1 MDSRGCLVWLSAVF
15 LIYTVVLVCF
25 FQDIIIELKL
35 KTSASISFTNHVSD
49 KSDQLVMVGE
59 LEKQWQE
66 KLIEDLFRG
75 IVVSDVE
82 DTLDK
87 ETGPTTEFARMH
99 TITPQLQH
107 FNEKHGDELAGQE
120 LRQIIFKDLS
130 PVEKESLGQ
139 TGRKET
145 QSQNIANIIEE
156 AVMQDPILKISSVDN
171 ESTEMNVIIEPA
183 DRIPTEK
190 KASQDVEGSE
200 KTTTLK
206 QEEDHKVETATVP
219 DDKGGIGLSTED
231 TTTVLSIE
239 RQNNQLYQTAG
250 DEPVVEVEKQN
261 LELIEEADKL
271 AKEYG
276 KAANEPEVK
285 LTPRPNDTEK
295 LTAMPTISSRPK
307 MVIVLTQS
315 RHGSTWLMDV
325 LGYGDEAVPVFE
337 PLNSSKFLK
346 MYAILNRFR
355 EEALADGYDPDIY
368 KDWREVY
375 LARICLCDWHGVK
388 IPGKKDKHFE
398 GIRGLKYKASR
409 LNKDPESK
417 PTEKKAREMCFMKE
431 SIMIPKTIRYYN
443 ISTLYRIQD
452 FGCENFKVVHLV
464 RDPRAVMNSRMS
476 VFHEL
481 YDGNALLGAQK
492 PFNEG
497 QTSFE
502 ESYMTRAADHLCS
515 HHLYNYKLGL
525 NPPPWLKGRYK
536 MVRFEDLAES
546 PEYWTSDLLQFLGI
560 NYTTQYKEYVYN
572 TTHVKDRGERDNGVY
587 GVERQSSEIG
597 DRWKEKLIEPHWRT
611 IERVCAEMMRT
622 FNYKPTFVETED

>member
-1 MDSRGCLVWLSAVF
+1 MDSRGCLLWLSAVF
-15 LIYTVVLVCF
+15 LIYTVVLLCF

-35 KTSASISFTNHVSD
+35 KTSASISFTNHVSG
-49 KSDQLVMVGE
+49 KSDEVGE

-66 KLIEDLFRG
+66 KLIEDLFRET
-75 IVVSDVE
+75 VLVSE
-82 DTLDK
+82 DTPDQQ
-87 ETGPTTEFARMH
+87 EGPTTEFYRKH
-99 TITPQLQH
+99 TVTPQLLDVEDN
-107 FNEKHGDELAGQE
+107 FGDQE
-120 LRQIIFKDLS
+120 LRESVLKDMS
-130 PVEKESLGQ
+130 PDEKESL

-156 AVMQDPILKISSVDN
+156 AVMQDPILKIGSVEN
-171 ESTEMNVIIEPA
+171 ESTEINAIIEPA
-183 DRIPTEK
+183 
-190 KASQDVEGSE
+190 
-200 KTTTLK
+200 
-206 QEEDHKVETATVP
+206 
-219 DDKGGIGLSTED
+219 GIEQ
-231 TTTVLSIE
+231 
-239 RQNNQLYQTAG
+239 QNNQLNQIAG
-250 DEPVVEVEKQN
+250 GKFVEDVEKQN
-261 LELIEEADKL
+261 LELVVEADKL
-271 AKEYG
+271 AKEHG
-276 KAANEPEVK
+276 NVTLAAANEPKMK
-285 LTPRPNDTEK
+285 LTLRPNDTAK
-295 LTAMPTISSRPK
+295 LPATPTISSRPNNTAKLPAPPTISSRPK

-355 EEALADGYDPDIY
+355 EEALADGYDPEIY

-375 LARICLCDWHGVK
+375 LARICLCDWHGVL

-417 PTEKKAREMCFMKE
+417 PTEIKAREMCFKKE

-443 ISTLYRIQD
+443 ISTLYKIQD
-452 FGCENFKVVHLV
+452 FGCGNFKVVHLV

-502 ESYMTRAADHLCS
+502 ESYMTEAAHWMCS
-515 HHLYNYKLGL
+515 HHLYNYKLGM

-536 MVRFEDLAES
+536 MVRYEDLAES
-546 PEYWTSDLLQFLGI
+546 PEYWTIDLLQFLGI
-560 NYTTQYKEYVYN
+560 NYTGQYKEYVYN
-572 TTHVKDRGERDNGVY
+572 ITHVKDRGERANGVY
-587 GVERQSSEIG
+587 GVERQSSEIV

-622 FNYKPTFVETED
+622 FDYKPTFFETED